1 MKIKEGFVTR
11 KVVDT
16 IVAVP
21 TGDLLEEFQG
31 IINLNHSSKFAWD
44 LLQKDTT
51 VEEVASKLSKEYE
64 IDIHKA
70 RADVEKFI
78 KNLKKLNLIEE

>member
-21 TGDLLEEFQG
+21 TGDLLNEFQG
-31 IINLNHSSKFAWD
+31 IINLNHSSKFVWD
-44 LLQKDTT
+44 LLQEDTT
-51 VEEVASKLSKEYE
+51 IEEVASKLSEEYE
-64 IDIHKA
+64 IDNNKA
-70 RADVEKFI
+70 KADVEKFI
-78 KNLKKLNLIEE
+78 KNLKNLNLIEE